1 MSTSMNGTHLN
12 IRNNGNGVVK
22 HGAANVPHQS
32 ILVVEDDF
40 ETQQMM
46 KDILRN
52 EYCVLTAKSAREAMD
67 ILENSQ
73 VDLVL
78 MDMMLHESES
88 GLELTRRIRHRW
100 PQQRLPIIALT
111 AHAFKAQG
119 ASCIAAGCDDY
130 VTKPFH
136 IVELRQLLRRHIDAV
151 SHSENPT

>member
-1 MSTSMNGTHLN
+1 MNTSIDGTYMNLRSN
-12 IRNNGNGVVK
+12 SN
-22 HGAANVPHQS
+22 GAAKNGSASKPHQS

-52 EYCVLTAKSAREAMD
+52 EYCVLIAKSAREAMD
-67 ILENSQ
+67 VLENSQ

-151 SHSENPT
+151 SHS